1 MNFQLTVEA
10 ASPWRRRGWLAL
22 IGAAHVLAVWG
33 WRAPEQ
39 LRAAPARSHA
49 ELTYILMPTPP
60 RPLATPP
67 REPLQPPQRRR
78 ESAAPAALIVVPAPS
93 APAALPPP
101 QQQPAMTLVDPLALP
116 PKSLPRD
123 EDALQRARR
132 SAGEV
137 DRQLRKEAWN
147 PRDKRI
153 ANDRTLLAE
162 KLGSAYSGSEGLREE
177 SVQLDD
183 GRVMTR
189 VHAPG
194 GSTYCAVK
202 ESNGLT
208 GGRDPFRD
216 GIRTKVTTCPR

>member
-1 MNFQLTVEA
+1 MNFQLTVETV
-10 ASPWRRRGWLAL
+10 SPWRRRGWLAL
-22 IGAAHVLAVWG
+22 IGAAHLLAVWG
-33 WRAPEQ
+33 WRTSERAQAPQ
-39 LRAAPARSHA
+39 TRSAAT
-49 ELTYILMPTPP
+49 LTYILTPTPP
-60 RPLATPP
+60 RPLRPA
-67 REPLQPPQRRR
+67 
-78 ESAAPAALIVVPAPS
+78 AAPLPTPQAVPSRTKPLPAVMTLVPALSAPVAEAPVVPAP
-93 APAALPPP
+93 P
-101 QQQPAMTLVDPLALP
+101 VDPLALP
-116 PKSLPRD
+116 SKPLPRE

-132 SAGEV
+132 SAGAV

-162 KLGSAYSGSEGLREE
+162 KLGSAYRGSDGVREE

-183 GRVMTR
+183 GRVMTK
-189 VHAPG
+189 VHTPG

-216 GIRTKVTTCPR
+216 GIRTKVTTCGR

>member
-1 MNFQLTVEA
+1 MNFQLTGEA
-10 ASPWRRRGWLAL
+10 AAPWRRRGWLAL
-22 IGAAHVLAVWG
+22 IGLAHLLAVWV
-33 WRAPEQ
+33 WRAPE
-39 LRAAPARSHA
+39 RAQVPQTRSA
-49 ELTYILMPTPP
+49 AALTYILMPTPP
-60 RPLATPP
+60 RPLKP
-67 REPLQPPQRRR
+67 
-78 ESAAPAALIVVPAPS
+78 SAAPRPVPPVLPVRTKPQS
-93 APAALPPP
+93 A
-101 QQQPAMTLVDPLALP
+101 AMTLVPAVSASVAEAPVVSAPPVDPLAVPAKPL
-116 PKSLPRD
+116 SFE

-132 SAGEV
+132 SAGAV

-216 GIRTKVTTCPR
+216 GIRTKVTTCGR

>member
-1 MNFQLTVEA
+1 MNFPLTGEA
-10 ASPWRRRGWLAL
+10 AAPWRRRGWLAL
-22 IGAAHVLAVWG
+22 IGLAHLLAVWV
-33 WRAPEQ
+33 WRAPE
-39 LRAAPARSHA
+39 RAQVPQTRSA
-49 ELTYILMPTPP
+49 AALTYILMPTPP
-60 RPLATPP
+60 RPLAA
-67 REPLQPPQRRR
+67 PLRKPQ
-78 ESAAPAALIVVPAPS
+78 
-93 APAALPPP
+93 ALPPRTTP
-101 QQQPAMTLVDPLALP
+101 QPTVMTLLPAVNAPLAVAPVVSAPPVDPLALP
-116 PKSLPRD
+116 ARPLALE

-132 SAGEV
+132 SAGAV

-162 KLGSAYSGSEGLREE
+162 KLASAYSGSEGLREE

-216 GIRTKVTTCPR
+216 GIRTKVTTCGR

>member
-1 MNFQLTVEA
+1 MNFPLTGEA
-10 ASPWRRRGWLAL
+10 AAPWRRRAWLAL
-22 IGAAHVLAVWG
+22 IGVAHLLAVWG
-33 WRAPEQ
+33 WRAPE
-39 LRAAPARSHA
+39 RAQVPQTRSA
-49 ELTYILMPTPP
+49 AALTYILMPTPP
-60 RPLATPP
+60 RPLA
-67 REPLQPPQRRR
+67 
-78 ESAAPAALIVVPAPS
+78 AALRKPQ
-93 APAALPPP
+93 ALPPRTTP
-101 QQQPAMTLVDPLALP
+101 QPTVMTLLPAVNAPLAVAPVVSAPPVDPLALP
-116 PKSLPRD
+116 ARPLAVE

-132 SAGEV
+132 SAGAV

-162 KLGSAYSGSEGLREE
+162 KLASAYSGSEGLREE

-216 GIRTKVTTCPR
+216 GIRTKVTTCGR

>member
-1 MNFQLTVEA
+1 MTLLPAVNA
-10 ASPWRRRGWLAL
+10 P
-22 IGAAHVLAVWG
+22 LAV
-33 WRAPEQ
+33 AP
-39 LRAAPARSHA
+39 
-49 ELTYILMPTPP
+49 
-60 RPLATPP
+60 
-67 REPLQPPQRRR
+67 
-78 ESAAPAALIVVPAPS
+78 VVS
-93 APAALPPP
+93 APP
-101 QQQPAMTLVDPLALP
+101 VDPLALP
-116 PKSLPRD
+116 ARPLAVE

-132 SAGEV
+132 SAGAV

-162 KLGSAYSGSEGLREE
+162 KLASAYSGSEGLREE

-216 GIRTKVTTCPR
+216 GIRTKVTTCGR